1 MVTVSNLRRLER
13 LEEKSAVPDTEY
25 ENFMGSVLEARMKAA
40 VLQIALMRREAEL
53 TNEETEELRA
63 RFKKAK
69 AFAEEVEEH
78 RPTSRPNRSG
88 EFVMS
93 ADMEAV
99 LEERRR
105 KREEAEKEY
114 GRRENG
120 SEVGG
125 RSRNARVLAGYG
137 SGN

>member
-1 MVTVSNLRRLER
+1 
-13 LEEKSAVPDTEY
+13 
-25 ENFMGSVLEARMKAA
+25 
-40 VLQIALMRREAEL
+40 MRREAEL

-69 AFAEEVEEH
+69 AFAEGVEAQQ
-78 RPTSRPNRSG
+78 PTSRPIRSG

-105 KREEAEKEY
+105 KREEAATGE
-114 GRRENG
+114 RQ
-120 SEVGG
+120 
-125 RSRNARVLAGYG
+125 
-137 SGN
+137 

>member
-1 MVTVSNLRRLER
+1 MVTPSNLRRLER

-25 ENFMGSVLEARMKAA
+25 ENFMDNLLEARRQVA

-63 RFKKAK
+63 RLKKAK
-69 AFAEEVEEH
+69 AFAEEVEAH
-78 RPTSRPNRSG
+78 RPTSRPIRSG

-105 KREEAEKEY
+105 KGEEEATGE
-114 GRRENG
+114 R
-120 SEVGG
+120 
-125 RSRNARVLAGYG
+125 
-137 SGN
+137 

>member
-1 MVTVSNLRRLER
+1 MVTASNLRRLER
-13 LEEKSAVPDTEY
+13 LEEKSAVTDTEY
-25 ENFMGSVLEARMKAA
+25 ENFMYNLIMARRQAA
-40 VLQIALMRREAEL
+40 VLQIELMRREAEL

-69 AFAEEVEEH
+69 DFVKELEAH
-78 RPTSRPNRSG
+78 RPTSRPIRSG

-105 KREEAEKEY
+105 KREEAGE
-114 GRRENG
+114 RQ
-120 SEVGG
+120 
-125 RSRNARVLAGYG
+125 
-137 SGN
+137 

>member
-13 LEEKSAVPDTEY
+13 LEERAAVTDTEY
-25 ENFMGSVLEARMKAA
+25 ENFMGSLLEARMKAA
-40 VLQIALMRREAEL
+40 VLLIKLMDRGL
-53 TNEETEELRA
+53 EETERA
-63 RFKKAK
+63 DLEARLKKAK
-69 AFAEEVEEH
+69 DFTKELEAH
-78 RPTSRPNRSG
+78 RPTSRTIRSG

-93 ADMEAV
+93 ADMETV

-114 GRRENG
+114 
-120 SEVGG
+120 
-125 RSRNARVLAGYG
+125 NARVLAGYG